1 VPRVSVIIPA
11 YNRRDAIRPALDSV
25 IAQTYA
31 DVEVILVDDGS
42 TDNLVDLVRAE
53 YPGVRTLTLERNS
66 GVSAARNHGVAA
78 ARGELI
84 AFLDSD
90 DLWSPDKLT
99 LQIEDF
105 DRHQDAVL
113 SFTDI
118 TIGAT
123 GTALVYSTSQPFQP
137 ERVFEQLLEG
147 GPILPSAV
155 IVRKRDVDKVG
166 GFSPEVA
173 VGEDRDLWLRLA
185 ALGRFRFLPLPLVRR
200 VVYHDALSHRS
211 ERWKGDFDLV
221 VTRFLERPEGQP
233 YRNRERELRAFQLV
247 KIGARHL
254 RNGHVMDSCS
264 ALLRAV
270 SSDPP
275 AIVGSRGRR
284 LLASALSSHLQRVVR
299 WTRIRRLWRRVTRF
313 ATSPTKDPVHS
324 STLPLGYRPPPDAP
338 RRVPSRH

>member
-1 VPRVSVIIPA
+1 MPRVSVIIPA
-11 YNRRDAIRPALDSV
+11 YNRRDAIRPTLDSV
-25 IAQTYA
+25 VAQTFA
-31 DVEVILVDDGS
+31 DVEIILVDDGS
-42 TDNLVDLVRAE
+42 TDNLVEMVRAE
-53 YPGVRTLTLERNS
+53 YPSVRTFALDRNS

-105 DRHQDAVL
+105 DRHHDAVL

-123 GTALVYSTSQPFQP
+123 GTAVVYSSLQPFQP
-137 ERVFEQLLEG
+137 KRVFEQLLEG

-155 IVRKRDVDKVG
+155 IVRKRDLDEVG
-166 GFSPEVA
+166 GFAPEVT

-185 ALGRFRFLPLPLVRR
+185 ALGTFRFLPLPLVRR

-211 ERWKGDFDLV
+211 ERWKADFDLV
-221 VTRFLERPEGQP
+221 VTRFLDRPEGQP
-233 YRNRERELRAFQLV
+233 YRDRARELRVLQLV

-254 RNGHVMDSCS
+254 RNGNVKESCS
-264 ALLRAV
+264 ALVRAM

-275 AIVGSRGRR
+275 AMVRAPGRR
-284 LLASALSSHLQRVVR
+284 LLTNAIAHHLQRVFR
-299 WTRIRRLWRRVTRF
+299 WTRITRLWRRVTRF
-313 ATSPTKDPVHS
+313 AKPVAKDHVRS
-324 STLPLGYRPPPDAP
+324 STVTLTYRPPPDAP
-338 RRVPSRH
+338 RRVPSSR